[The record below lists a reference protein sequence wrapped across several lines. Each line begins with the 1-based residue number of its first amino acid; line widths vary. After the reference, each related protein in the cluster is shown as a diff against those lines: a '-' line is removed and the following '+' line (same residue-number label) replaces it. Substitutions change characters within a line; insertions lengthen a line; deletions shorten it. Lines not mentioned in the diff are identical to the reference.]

1 MDLVEHAKDEMK
13 MIQVTRREKE
23 KKKNKNALFNATLI
37 GNITRNT

>member
-13 MIQVTRREKE
+13 MIHVIRREKE
-23 KKKNKNALFNATLI
+23 KKNKNALFDATLI